1 MAPFLSVPDML
12 MKVLRY
18 LVSHFSSM
26 FLLVFLD
33 SVFPP
38 RDNNAYIG
46 NLFPVSTGIWPQSLP
61 EWAFRARLGFWQI
74 CLCPKVARIAEHKL
88 GRLTVR
94 AKLGQTSFCPNGR
107 WFGVSYIGIRGS
119 CTTLFEGTFLPHCC
133 YSASFPNALFCAS
146 AVTGPPYT
154 DCLLFDSAAPSL

>member
-46 NLFPVSTGIWPQSLP
+46 NLFPVSSGIWPQSLP

-94 AKLGQTSFCPNGR
+94 AKLVWRDPIGQYRPRPYGWRSLR
-107 WFGVSYIGIRGS
+107 SK
-119 CTTLFEGTFLPHCC
+119 TLIT
-133 YSASFPNALFCAS
+133 
-146 AVTGPPYT
+146 
-154 DCLLFDSAAPSL
+154 